1 MTTSSNI
8 YINFV
13 QTLRILKITREIKTA
28 ILVIA
33 SILLFIWGYSF
44 LKGRDLFTNYKTL
57 YVEYDNVEGLAASAP
72 VTLNGLVIGKV
83 TKISINET
91 TGKLLIELQLKTDFL
106 ISKTSKASL
115 YSPGVI
121 SGKQIAILPNFAD
134 KEEAVDGQTLEADVQ
149 LGLTDRLGTQIQPL
163 QQKLDKLLGDV
174 DVLVLGVNNVLD
186 KKGQDDLKGALE
198 NLNHTL
204 KQFHQASKSINSIL
218 DTNKG
223 QINGVV
229 TNFNKM
235 SNNFSKISDSLN
247 KADLGKTVRNLNQTL
262 AKVDGIMSNLNS
274 GKGTAGKLLNDDA
287 LYNNLSKT
295 SKELELLLQ
304 DVRLYPTRYVNVS
317 LFGKKNKPYVAP
329 KDSTS
334 TTKK

>member
-1 MTTSSNI
+1 M
-8 YINFV
+8 
-13 QTLRILKITREIKTA
+13 KITREIKTA

-44 LKGRDLFTNYKTL
+44 LKGKDLFTNYKTL
-57 YVEYDNVEGLAASAP
+57 YAEYDNVEELAQSAP
-72 VTLNGLVIGKV
+72 VTINGLVVGKV
-83 TKISINET
+83 TKITINEN
-91 TGKLLIELQLKTDFL
+91 TGKLLVELQLKTDFPV
-106 ISKTSKASL
+106 SKSSKASL
-115 YSPGVI
+115 YSASLIG
-121 SGKQIAILPNFAD
+121 GKQIAIIPNLAD
-134 KEEAVDGQTLEADVQ
+134 KEPAEDGQTLQSEVK
-149 LGLTDRLGTQIQPL
+149 LGLTESLGG
-163 QQKLDKLLGDV
+163 KLEPIEEKLNLMLANINT
-174 DVLVLGVNNVLD
+174 LVGGLNNVLD
-186 KKGQDDLKGALE
+186 KKGQEDLKKSLSE
-198 NLNHTL
+198 LSQTME
-204 KQFHQASKSINSIL
+204 QFHRASGSLNSIL

-235 SNNFSKISDSLN
+235 SSNFNKISDSLN

-262 AKVDGIMSNLNS
+262 AKVDGIMNNLSS

-329 KDSTS
+329 TEETNSTD
-334 TTKK
+334 KK

>member
-1 MTTSSNI
+1 MK
-8 YINFV
+8 
-13 QTLRILKITREIKTA
+13 LTREIKTA

-44 LKGRDLFTNYKTL
+44 LKGRDLFTNYQTL
-57 YVEYDNVEGLAASAP
+57 YVEYDNVEDLPQSAP
-72 VTLNGLVIGKV
+72 VTLNGLAIGKV
-83 TKISINET
+83 SKITINEN
-91 TGKLLIELQLKTDFL
+91 TGKLLVELQLKTDFP
-106 ISKTSKASL
+106 ISKTSTAAL
-115 YSPGVI
+115 YSPSLI
-121 SGKQIAILPNFAD
+121 AGKQIKIVPNLEDKNPIAD
-134 KEEAVDGQTLEADVQ
+134 GETLKGGVE
-149 LGLTDRLGTQIQPL
+149 LGLTESLGGKIEPI
-163 QQKLDKLLGDV
+163 QQKLDLMLANINI
-174 DVLVLGVNNVLD
+174 LVTGLNNVLD
-186 KKGQDDLKGALE
+186 TKGQEDIKKSLAELSQ
-198 NLNHTL
+198 TMA
-204 KQFHQASKSINSIL
+204 QFHKASGTLNSIL

-235 SNNFSKISDSLN
+235 SNNFNKISDSLN
-247 KADLGKTVRNLNQTL
+247 KADLGKTVRNLNKTL

-287 LYNNLSKT
+287 LYNNLAKT

-329 KDSTS
+329 KEDAN
-334 TTKK
+334 TTDKK

>member
-1 MTTSSNI
+1 MK
-8 YINFV
+8 
-13 QTLRILKITREIKTA
+13 LTREIKTA

-44 LKGRDLFTNYKTL
+44 LKGRDLFANYKTL
-57 YVEYDNVEGLAASAP
+57 YVEYDNVEDLSASAP

-83 TKISINET
+83 SKITISET
-91 TGKLLIELQLKTDFL
+91 TGKLLVELQLKTDFP
-106 ISKTSKASL
+106 ISKTSQASL
-115 YSPGVI
+115 YSPGLI
-121 SGKQIAILPNFAD
+121 GGKQIAIVPNMAD
-134 KEEAVDGQTLEADVQ
+134 KELAEEGQMLVSNIK
-149 LGLTDRLGTQIQPL
+149 LGLTDSLGGKLEPL
-163 QQKLDKLLGDV
+163 QQKLEKMLLNI
-174 DVLVLGVNNVLD
+174 DVLVSGLNNVLD
-186 KKGQDDLKGALE
+186 KKGQEDIKK
-198 NLNHTL
+198 TL
-204 KQFHQASKSINSIL
+204 AELSQTMEQFHKAAGSINGIL

-235 SNNFSKISDSLN
+235 SSNFNKISDSLN

-287 LYNNLSKT
+287 LYNNLAKT

-329 KDSTS
+329 KQEEK
-334 TTKK
+334 TTPKN